1 MMNYILQHHRCC
13 AFDNP
18 GLPNDSVGYPGLRER
33 FAHSLEMSYFRN
45 SSIMGKHEN
54 NHEKSL
60 CKFIKT
66 INYAHKHESTTKPTN
81 IKQRK
86 KKCLVTI

>member
-1 MMNYILQHHRCC
+1 MLWPYFEHLIQL
-13 AFDNP
+13 
-18 GLPNDSVGYPGLRER
+18 LNDEKDRER
-33 FAHSLEMSYFRN
+33 FAHSLEISYFRN

-54 NHEKSL
+54 YHEKSL

>member
-1 MMNYILQHHRCC
+1 MLWPYFEHLIQL
-13 AFDNP
+13 
-18 GLPNDSVGYPGLRER
+18 LNDEKNRER

-54 NHEKSL
+54 HHEKPL

-66 INYAHKHESTTKPTN
+66 INYAHKYESTTKPTN

>member
-1 MMNYILQHHRCC
+1 MFWLYFEHLIQL
-13 AFDNP
+13 
-18 GLPNDSVGYPGLRER
+18 LNDEKDRER

-54 NHEKSL
+54 YHEKPL

-66 INYAHKHESTTKPTN
+66 INYAHKHESTTKPIN

-86 KKCLVTI
+86 KKCLIMV

>member
-1 MMNYILQHHRCC
+1 MLWPYFEHLIQL
-13 AFDNP
+13 
-18 GLPNDSVGYPGLRER
+18 LNDEKDRER

-54 NHEKSL
+54 NYEKPL

-66 INYAHKHESTTKPTN
+66 INYAYKYESTTRPTN

>member
-1 MMNYILQHHRCC
+1 MLWSYFENLIKL
-13 AFDNP
+13 
-18 GLPNDSVGYPGLRER
+18 LNDEKDRER
-33 FAHSLEMSYFRN
+33 FAHSLGMSYFRN

-66 INYAHKHESTTKPTN
+66 INYAHKYESTTKPTN

-86 KKCLVTI
+86 KKCLIMV

>member
-1 MMNYILQHHRCC
+1 MLWPYFEHLIQL
-13 AFDNP
+13 
-18 GLPNDSVGYPGLRER
+18 LNDEKDRER

-54 NHEKSL
+54 NHEPLL
-60 CKFIKT
+60 CRFIKT

>member
-1 MMNYILQHHRCC
+1 MLWLYFEHLIQL
-13 AFDNP
+13 
-18 GLPNDSVGYPGLRER
+18 LNDEKDRER

-54 NHEKSL
+54 NHETLL

>member
-1 MMNYILQHHRCC
+1 MFWFYFENLIQL
-13 AFDNP
+13 
-18 GLPNDSVGYPGLRER
+18 LNDEKDRER
-33 FAHSLEMSYFRN
+33 FAHSREMSYFRN

-66 INYAHKHESTTKPTN
+66 INYATN
-81 IKQRK
+81 INQQQNR
-86 KKCLVTI
+86 LTSNNERRNV

>member
-1 MMNYILQHHRCC
+1 MLWPYFEHLIQL
-13 AFDNP
+13 
-18 GLPNDSVGYPGLRER
+18 LNDEKDRER

-54 NHEKSL
+54 NHEKPL

-66 INYAHKHESTTKPTN
+66 INYAPKHESTTKPTN

>member
-1 MMNYILQHHRCC
+1 MLWPYFEHLIQL
-13 AFDNP
+13 
-18 GLPNDSVGYPGLRER
+18 LNDEKDRER
-33 FAHSLEMSYFRN
+33 FAHSHEMSYFRN

-54 NHEKSL
+54 YHEKPL

-81 IKQRK
+81 IKQGK

>member
-1 MMNYILQHHRCC
+1 
-13 AFDNP
+13 
-18 GLPNDSVGYPGLRER
+18 
-33 FAHSLEMSYFRN
+33 
-45 SSIMGKHEN
+45 MGKHEN
-54 NHEKSL
+54 YHEKSL

>member
-1 MMNYILQHHRCC
+1 MLWPYFEHLIQL
-13 AFDNP
+13 
-18 GLPNDSVGYPGLRER
+18 LNDEKDRER
-33 FAHSLEMSYFRN
+33 FAHSREMSYFRN

-54 NHEKSL
+54 NHETLL
-60 CKFIKT
+60 CKIIKM
-66 INYAHKHESTTKPTN
+66 INYAHKYESTTKPTN

>member
-1 MMNYILQHHRCC
+1 MLWPYFEHLIQL
-13 AFDNP
+13 
-18 GLPNDSVGYPGLRER
+18 LNDEKDRER

-54 NHEKSL
+54 NYERPL

-66 INYAHKHESTTKPTN
+66 INYAHKYKSTTRQTN

>member
-1 MMNYILQHHRCC
+1 MLWPYFEHLIQL
-13 AFDNP
+13 
-18 GLPNDSVGYPGLRER
+18 LNDEKDRER

-45 SSIMGKHEN
+45 SSIMEKHEN
-54 NHEKSL
+54 NHETLL
-60 CKFIKT
+60 CKFIKM
-66 INYAHKHESTTKPTN
+66 INYAHKYESTTKPTN

>member
-1 MMNYILQHHRCC
+1 MLWPYFEHLIQL
-13 AFDNP
+13 
-18 GLPNDSVGYPGLRER
+18 LNDEKDRER

-54 NHEKSL
+54 YHETLL

-66 INYAHKHESTTKPTN
+66 INYVHKYESTTKPTN

-86 KKCLVTI
+86 KKCLSMV

>member
-1 MMNYILQHHRCC
+1 MLWPYFEHLIQL
-13 AFDNP
+13 
-18 GLPNDSVGYPGLRER
+18 LNDEKDRER
-33 FAHSLEMSYFRN
+33 FAHSHEMSYFRN

-54 NHEKSL
+54 YHEKPL

-66 INYAHKHESTTKPTN
+66 INYAHKYESTTKPTN

>member
-1 MMNYILQHHRCC
+1 MLWPYFEHLIQL
-13 AFDNP
+13 
-18 GLPNDSVGYPGLRER
+18 LNDEKDRER
-33 FAHSLEMSYFRN
+33 FAHSREMSYFRN

-54 NHEKSL
+54 NHENPL
-60 CKFIKT
+60 CKFIKMM
-66 INYAHKHESTTKPTN
+66 NYAHKYKSTTKPTN

>member
-1 MMNYILQHHRCC
+1 MLWPYFEHLIQL
-13 AFDNP
+13 
-18 GLPNDSVGYPGLRER
+18 LNDEKDRER
-33 FAHSLEMSYFRN
+33 FAHSHEMSYFRN

-54 NHEKSL
+54 NYEKPL

-66 INYAHKHESTTKPTN
+66 INYAHKYESTTRPTN

-86 KKCLVTI
+86 KKCLSMV

>member
-1 MMNYILQHHRCC
+1 MLWPYFEHLIQLLNNEK
-13 AFDNP
+13 D
-18 GLPNDSVGYPGLRER
+18 RER

-54 NHEKSL
+54 NHEPLL

-66 INYAHKHESTTKPTN
+66 INYAHKYESTTKPTN

>member
-1 MMNYILQHHRCC
+1 MLWPYFEHLIQL
-13 AFDNP
+13 
-18 GLPNDSVGYPGLRER
+18 LNDEKDRER
-33 FAHSLEMSYFRN
+33 FAHSLEKSYFRN

-54 NHEKSL
+54 YHEKPL

-81 IKQRK
+81 IKQGK

>member
-1 MMNYILQHHRCC
+1 MLWPYFEHLIL
-13 AFDNP
+13 
-18 GLPNDSVGYPGLRER
+18 LLNDEKDRER
-33 FAHSLEMSYFRN
+33 FAHSREMSYFRN
-45 SSIMGKHEN
+45 SSIMGKHED

>member
-1 MMNYILQHHRCC
+1 MFWLYFEHHIQ
-13 AFDNP
+13 
-18 GLPNDSVGYPGLRER
+18 LLNDEKDRER

-45 SSIMGKHEN
+45 SSIIGKHEN
-54 NHEKSL
+54 SHEKPL

>member
-1 MMNYILQHHRCC
+1 MLWPYFEHLIQL
-13 AFDNP
+13 
-18 GLPNDSVGYPGLRER
+18 LNDEKDRER
-33 FAHSLEMSYFRN
+33 FAHSREMSYFRN

-54 NHEKSL
+54 NHEPLL
-60 CKFIKT
+60 CRFIKT

-86 KKCLVTI
+86 KKCLVMI